1 VRGVISIQFSIRQPA
16 SGVNV
21 VDEQF
26 ICRIDIPYIAKSR
39 NAMDLTEERLESHTQ
54 LMRSERL

>member
-21 VDEQF
+21 VDEQN
-26 ICRIDIPYIAKSR
+26 IYRIDIPYIAESK
-39 NAMDLTEERLESHTQ
+39 NAMVLTGEGLESHTQ